1 MNRRHFGLAAAAV
14 IALTPVAAL
23 AWSPIS
29 DALANPARTAADKE
43 RDARSHPAEVVA
55 FAHIKKGSKVADL
68 VIGGGYWS
76 RVFAAVV
83 GPRGSVWSYQPS
95 EFVAF
100 SADYAK
106 PLTELPQAF
115 PNITTNGVSFADIDV
130 PGGLD
135 VAFTNQNYHD
145 FHLKEV
151 PADAAAKVN
160 AAVFR
165 ALKPGGYYVIIDHVA
180 AAGSDANESGNG
192 LHRIDP
198 EAVKR
203 EVMAAGFVLDG
214 ESDMLRNPADPHTA
228 NVFDPS
234 VRGHT
239 DQFMLRF
246 KKPRMG
252 MFRRTLTPTDTRGTP
267 H

>member
-14 IALTPVAAL
+14 IALTPVAAI
-23 AWSPIS
+23 AWSPIT
-29 DALANPARTAADKE
+29 DALASPGRTAEDKE
-43 RDARSHPAEVVA
+43 RDARSHPAEVAA
-55 FAHIKKGSKVADL
+55 FARIKKGSKVADL
-68 VIGGGYWS
+68 VIGGGYYS

-83 GPRGSVWSYQPS
+83 GPRGSVYSWQPS

-106 PLTELPQAF
+106 PLTELPVAF
-115 PNITTNGVSFADIDV
+115 PNITTNSASFSDISL

-151 PADAAAKVN
+151 PTDAARKVN

-165 ALKPGGYYVIIDHVA
+165 ALRPGGYYVVIDHAA
-180 AAGSDANESGNG
+180 AAGADVQTSSNT

-203 EVMAAGFVLDG
+203 EVLAAGFVLDG
-214 ESDMLRNPADPHTA
+214 ESTLLRNPADPHTA
-228 NVFDPS
+228 LVFDPAI
-234 VRGHT
+234 RGHT
-239 DQFMLRF
+239 DQFILRF
-246 KKPRMG
+246 RKPGGRWFG
-252 MFRRTLTPTDTRGTP
+252 R
-267 H
+267 